1 MTLAKKL
8 VACCVA
14 AATAGAPIAAA
25 AQACP
30 TTPNVT
36 PYAQGLNNPR
46 GLAFGPDGNLY
57 VAEGGTDVG
66 DLSTIDICP
75 KLQVP
80 QVGPY
85 RGGFTSSI
93 ARVTSGGT
101 VTRIVTGLPS
111 SRTTDDTGAFVS
123 GVAALAFIGDTL
135 YGVEAG
141 AGCSH
146 GLEGTSNT
154 VFRVDGGTPT
164 SIANMSEFVM
174 NNPTADENPGD
185 FEPDG
190 TWYGMVSVRGNLY
203 AVEPNHGEIDR
214 ISPAGEITRVADV
227 SAKYGHIVPTAIAY
241 DGNFYVGTL
250 GTFENGFLGM
260 VIKVTPS
267 GQMSTVLDGLTSITG
282 LAVAGGSLYVLE
294 NEGGFVA
301 APCAG
306 RVLRMPRSGN
316 LAQATVVA
324 SGFFFPTAMTLGPDG
339 NLYVSNFGYGF
350 PAGAGEVD
358 RVTLP

>member
-1 MTLAKKL
+1 MTSAKKL

-14 AATAGAPIAAA
+14 AAIAGAPLATA
-25 AQACP
+25 AQVCP
-30 TTPNVT
+30 TTANVT
-36 PYAQGLNNPR
+36 PYALGLNNPR
-46 GLAFGPDGNLY
+46 GLTFGPDGNLY
-57 VAEGGTDVG
+57 VAEGGTAVG
-66 DLSTIDICP
+66 DLSTVDICP

-80 QVGPY
+80 DVGPY

-93 ARVTSGGT
+93 ARVTNGT
-101 VTRIVTGLPS
+101 VTRIVTDLPS

-123 GVAALAFIGDTL
+123 GVAALAFVGDTL

-146 GLEGTSNT
+146 GLAGTSNT
-154 VFRVDGGTPT
+154 AFRVNGASVQT
-164 SIANMSEFVM
+164 IANLSEFVM
-174 NNPTADENPGD
+174 ANPTANENPGD

-190 TWYGMVSVRGNLY
+190 TWYSMVSVRGDLY

-214 ISPAGEITRVADV
+214 ISPSGAITRVADV

-282 LAVAGGSLYVLE
+282 LVVDGGSLYVLE
-294 NEGGFVA
+294 NEGGFIA

-316 LAQATVVA
+316 LAKAETVA
-324 SGFFFPTAMTLGPDG
+324 SGFFFPTAMTMGPDG

-358 RVTLP
+358 RVTIK

>member
-1 MTLAKKL
+1 MTLVKKL
-8 VACCVA
+8 VVCCVA
-14 AATAGAPIAAA
+14 AATAAAPIAAA

-30 TTPNVT
+30 TTPNVGT
-36 PYAQGLNNPR
+36 FAKGLNNPR
-46 GLAFGPDGNLY
+46 GLAFGPDGDLY
-57 VAEGGTDVG
+57 VAEGGTTDGNLRTVG
-66 DLSTIDICP
+66 ICP
-75 KLQVP
+75 QVP
-80 QVGPY
+80 EVGPY
-85 RGGFTSSI
+85 TGGFTSSI
-93 ARVTSGGT
+93 ARVTPGGT
-101 VTRIVTGLPS
+101 VTRIVSGLPS

-123 GVAALAFIGDTL
+123 GVADLAFIGNTL
-135 YGVEAG
+135 YGVMAG

-146 GLEGTSNT
+146 GLAGTANT
-154 VFRVDGGTPT
+154 VFRVNGASVQP
-164 SIANMSEFVM
+164 IANMSEFVM
-174 NNPTADENPGD
+174 DNPTANENPGD

-190 TWYGMVSVRGNLY
+190 TFYSIVSVRGELY
-203 AVEPNHGEIDR
+203 VVEPNHGEIDR
-214 ISPAGEITRVADV
+214 VTPQGAITRVADV
-227 SAKYGHIVPTAIAY
+227 SAKFGHIVPTAIAY

-267 GQMSTVLDGLTSITG
+267 GQMSVVLDGLTSITG
-282 LAVAGGSLYVLE
+282 LVVAGGSLYVLE

-316 LAQATVVA
+316 LAKAEVVA

-358 RVTLP
+358 QVTLP

>member
-1 MTLAKKL
+1 MTIPRKAL
-8 VACCVA
+8 ACCLAVSTAVA
-14 AATAGAPIAAA
+14 PMAAA
-25 AQACP
+25 AQVCS

-36 PYAQGLNNPR
+36 PVAQGLNNPR
-46 GLAFGPDGNLY
+46 GLAFGPDGDLY
-57 VAEGGTDVG
+57 VAEGGTTDG
-66 DLSTIDICP
+66 NLQTIDICP
-75 KLQVP
+75 KEQVP
-80 QVGPY
+80 EVGPY
-85 RGGFTSSI
+85 TGGFTSSI
-93 ARVTSGGT
+93 ARVAPNGV

-111 SRTTDDTGAFVS
+111 SHTTPETGDFVS
-123 GVAALAFIGDTL
+123 GVAALAFIGNTL

-146 GLEGTSNT
+146 GLAGTANT
-154 VFRVDGGTPT
+154 VFRVTGGSVQP
-164 SIANMSEFVM
+164 IADMSEFVM
-174 NNPTADENPGD
+174 NNPTANENPGD

-190 TWYGMVSVRGNLY
+190 TWYGMVSVRGDLY

-214 ISPAGEITRVADV
+214 ISPDGTITRVADV
-227 SAKYGHIVPTAIAY
+227 SAKFGHVVPTAVAY

-267 GQMSTVLDGLTSITG
+267 GQMSVVLDGLTSITG
-282 LAVAGGSLYVLE
+282 LAVDGGSLYVLE

-316 LAQATVVA
+316 LAKADVVA
-324 SGFFFPTAMTLGPDG
+324 SGFFFPTAMTMGPDG

-358 RVTLP
+358 RVTIK

>member
-1 MTLAKKL
+1 MTLVKKL

-14 AATAGAPIAAA
+14 AATAAAPIAAA

-30 TTPNVT
+30 TTPNVGT
-36 PYAQGLNNPR
+36 FAQGLNNPR
-46 GLAFGPDGNLY
+46 GLAFGPDGDLY
-57 VAEGGTDVG
+57 VAEGGTTDGNLRTVG
-66 DLSTIDICP
+66 ICP
-75 KLQVP
+75 QVP
-80 QVGPY
+80 EVGPY
-85 RGGFTSSI
+85 TGGFTSSI
-93 ARVTSGGT
+93 ARVTPGGT
-101 VTRIVTGLPS
+101 VTRIVSGLPS

-123 GVAALAFIGDTL
+123 GVADLAFIGNTL
-135 YGVEAG
+135 YGVMAG

-146 GLEGTSNT
+146 GLAGTANT
-154 VFRVDGGTPT
+154 VFRVNGASVQP
-164 SIANMSEFVM
+164 IANMSEFVM
-174 NNPTADENPGD
+174 DNPTANENPGD

-190 TWYGMVSVRGNLY
+190 TFYSIVSVRGELY
-203 AVEPNHGEIDR
+203 VVEPNHGEIDR
-214 ISPAGEITRVADV
+214 VTPQGAITRVADV
-227 SAKYGHIVPTAIAY
+227 SAKFGHIVPTAIAY

-267 GQMSTVLDGLTSITG
+267 GQMSVVLDGLTSITG
-282 LAVAGGSLYVLE
+282 LVVAGGSLYVLE

-316 LAQATVVA
+316 LAKAEVVA